1 MKFLLQVVRRPNQVS
16 VAVTVLSVAKCQ
28 ISWSFLICA
37 FSSLINIFTSFN
49 HFPSHYIFLNF
60 FFLLMK
66 RSPVE
71 TKKSLG
77 VLKIGESL
85 LKMFNGGKLINC
97 KKKKKCQ
104 NIQNAMHLFLITPF
118 KRLCII
124 TDFVIFLWERVSFK
138 MSV

>member
-1 MKFLLQVVRRPNQVS
+1 
-16 VAVTVLSVAKCQ
+16 
-28 ISWSFLICA
+28 
-37 FSSLINIFTSFN
+37 
-49 HFPSHYIFLNF
+49 
-60 FFLLMK
+60 MK

-97 KKKKKCQ
+97 KKKKKD
-104 NIQNAMHLFLITPF
+104 NIQNAMHVFLITLF

>member
-1 MKFLLQVVRRPNQVS
+1 MKFLLKVVRRPNQVS

-97 KKKKKCQ
+97 KKKKMLEHTKCYASVF
-104 NIQNAMHLFLITPF
+104 NNAI
-118 KRLCII
+118 
-124 TDFVIFLWERVSFK
+124 
-138 MSV
+138 